1 MDKKILLL
9 TTMYPDPL
17 RPGTK
22 VCHYFATQWVTM
34 GYEVLVVNY
43 RSMFPRIYTDMARLF
58 PKLAE
63 RYIGNH
69 VEMDTNME
77 IIQHEV
83 DGIHVYSIP
92 IYKYFPHGAYSDKEI
107 SKQVKLLKDILE
119 ERNYTPDIIIGHFY
133 NPQMVIIPKLKELYP
148 NAKTC
153 LSLHEWYL
161 DTIKK
166 TYPKKYERLLKS
178 FDIIGYRSV
187 PIKHSFEAIY
197 GNGYKGLLCF
207 SGTAKDFLEA
217 KPVERTFCDGALT
230 RFIFVGQ
237 FIQRKYPVET
247 IKALHN
253 VYGKDGDFSLTFVGK
268 KYMCYP
274 KMEEYI
280 KANRLEEKV
289 TFTGQIPRDG
299 IIPLYDNAE
308 CFIMISKY
316 EVFGLVYLEAMSRG
330 CLTIAA
336 RNEGMDGII
345 VDGVNGFLCEAG
357 NEKELESI
365 ILRIKS
371 LSATEKKRIS
381 QNAIKTARDLSDYNV
396 AKSYIQQVENA

>member
-1 MDKKILLL
+1 MAKRILLL

-17 RPGTK
+17 RPATK
-22 VCHYFATQWVTM
+22 VCHYFATQWVAM
-34 GYEVLVVNY
+34 GYEVLVINY

-63 RYIGNH
+63 KYIGNH
-69 VEMDTNME
+69 VEMDTNMD

-83 DGIHVYSIP
+83 DGIPVYSIP
-92 IYKYFPHGAYSDKEI
+92 IFKYFPHGAYSDREI
-107 SKQVKLLKDILE
+107 NKQVKKLKGILE
-119 ERNYTPDIIIGHFY
+119 ERKYAPDIIIGHFY
-133 NPQMVIIPKLKELYP
+133 NPQMVIIPQLKEMYP

-187 PIKHSFEAIY
+187 PIKRGFEAIY
-197 GNGYKGLLCF
+197 GNSYKGLLCF
-207 SGTAKDFLEA
+207 SGTAKDFLEVE
-217 KPVERTFCDGALT
+217 PVERVFNDGALSK
-230 RFIFVGQ
+230 FIFVGQ
-237 FIQRKYPVET
+237 FIQRKYPLET
-247 IKALHN
+247 IKAVKN
-253 VYGKDGDFSLTFVGK
+253 VYGSDGNFSLTFVGK

-274 KMEEYI
+274 EMEEYT
-280 KANRLEEKV
+280 KANGLENKV
-289 TFTGQIPRDG
+289 TFTGQIARDE
-299 IIPLYDNAE
+299 IIPLYDKSE

-336 RNEGMDGII
+336 RDEGMDGII
-345 VDGVNGFLCEAG
+345 VNGENGFLCEAG
-357 NEKELESI
+357 NEKELETI
-365 ILRIKS
+365 IRKINTLPAS
-371 LSATEKKRIS
+371 EKKRIS
-381 QNAIKTARDLSDYNV
+381 QNAIKTARELSDYNV